1 CDSSVCFTP
10 EKIKKYNVFIAPL
23 TLIHN
28 NTEYLDQE
36 TISKEEVSDYILIL
50 KDGVMKKYGSLKDL
64 KIQALITFLIFEKDQ
79 YYD

>member
-1 CDSSVCFTP
+1 MKKLAIVCDSSVCFTP

-36 TISKEEVSDYILIL
+36 TISKEEV
-50 KDGVMKKYGSLKDL
+50 
-64 KIQALITFLIFEKDQ
+64 
-79 YYD
+79 